1 VSELGFFLT
10 AVRSYMQRRVP
21 ADESIPLGHLEW
33 PPSPPPP
40 NHEDPMNPSSA
51 SDSPLPAS
59 TDAFVSG
66 SGGTGRAGLSSSA
79 DEHVG
84 SAHAAVHRMAQ
95 AAHEAVDQLE
105 KTLGAGSDRVM
116 DWQHAYGERARDQ
129 VRANPLAAVGI
140 AFGVGVLL
148 SRLFVR

>member
-1 VSELGFFLT
+1 
-10 AVRSYMQRRVP
+10 
-21 ADESIPLGHLEW
+21 
-33 PPSPPPP
+33 
-40 NHEDPMNPSSA
+40 MNPSSA
-51 SDSPLPAS
+51 SDTPLPESAGAFAS
-59 TDAFVSG
+59 
-66 SGGTGRAGLSSSA
+66 SGGGTSRAGMPPSA
-79 DEHVG
+79 DDTMG
-84 SAHAAVHRMAQ
+84 NAHAAVHRMAQ